1 MIKKSSHLIDV
12 HVEITSSSEKTLH
25 LSLPD
30 RVDGWIVSYIH
41 SDKVI
46 C

>member
-12 HVEITSSSEKTLH
+12 EITSSSEKILH